1 MGKDKSKKKW
11 KRRVL
16 TVSLIVVGALLFA
29 AAGLFLAAGKQLG
42 GSPSGKRLERIQA
55 SRTTD
60 GPSRPSA

>member
-29 AAGLFLAAGKQLG
+29 AAGLFLAAGKELG